1 MKALKGESV
10 NIFIFSLFRTHMVWT
25 YVLISVD
32 PPSPVPCPV
41 GGRYSFIQ
49 NFRTEQEKYRTRI
62 RGVTEK
68 PRVQV
73 PCRNWVTEFK
83 SCSNTMTRIQI
94 DAEYCE
100 SVDYRGRPIGEYGET
115 LVCPSKHLFPPWT
128 NTVKLVMVVLTIPY
142 FCNFEVGVQVSLGG
156 WLVGLCQ
163 SF

>member
-1 MKALKGESV
+1 MFAIKPLKGESV
-10 NIFIFSLFRTHMVWT
+10 NTFIFSCLGHIPFEPW
-25 YVLISVD
+25 YVPILVD

-49 NFRTEQEKYRTRI
+49 NFRTDQEKYRTRI

-115 LVCPSKHLFPPWT
+115 LVCPSKHLFP
-128 NTVKLVMVVLTIPY
+128 L
-142 FCNFEVGVQVSLGG
+142 
-156 WLVGLCQ
+156 
-163 SF
+163 